1 VTVEELGGGSN
12 KSTGDRRR
20 GDEGAATAT
29 GAQRA
34 VVRGEVQKE
43 DEGFEGGGAHNGR
56 RLTVVRVVTRV
67 EKEDVAER
75 ALPITPP
82 GPFC

>member
-43 DEGFEGGGAHNGR
+43 DEGFEGGSPQRQKADSGQSGH
-56 RLTVVRVVTRV
+56 T
-67 EKEDVAER
+67 
-75 ALPITPP
+75 
-82 GPFC
+82 C